1 MNAFKQNNR
10 RDKDFLY
17 QRLKSDISR
26 WYDENSDGK
35 AKALHLHLLRKYYDP
50 TRFVVDIGLERIKFL
65 TELQG
70 IVDTRSLYGMAEL
83 S

>member
-1 MNAFKQNNR
+1 MNVSYQHRGKI
-10 RDKDFLY
+10 DFLY
-17 QRLKSDISR
+17 RRLRDDISR
-26 WYDENSDGK
+26 WYDQNADSE

-50 TRFVVDIGLERIKFL
+50 ARFVGDVGLERIKFL

-70 IVDTRSLYGMAEL
+70 IVDTRSLYGMSGL